1 MTMSDSAPSTAP
13 DTSKSRPMPVDPFA
27 SPASHAVD
35 TPRYP
40 EPCAQL
46 PPRTSERVT
55 SDETL
60 ATGEEQQPATNPTN
74 GSVYKSASM
83 SSAGQSSTLTGMSSF
98 DLEKG
103 MAKEQGKQNRRSKRD
118 SGRDPEKAFYSAQ
131 SPRSNRSPRQSLH
144 PSRDDAASATFSD
157 VDSEID
163 AGLALQ
169 EEKAMKILF
178 FLSGPVF
185 ALSLLNLIWTLISL
199 VITTL
204 SQPVRLCARR
214 ITFGQQLASL
224 LGPALNLQ
232 LKSIYTPL
240 PPHANEDGVF
250 HPGMLVFVHLVSPV
264 LSIGVIVAAWVVAG
278 YWLMAGIVGDP
289 AGMDKRDDGKETVL
303 GLRRWWEN
311 LMLKGI
317 NLN

>member
-1 MTMSDSAPSTAP
+1 MMPSDMATSNAPHNST
-13 DTSKSRPMPVDPFA
+13 SQPVFIEDPFA
-27 SPASHAVD
+27 SPASQAVD

-40 EPCAQL
+40 EACAQL
-46 PPRTSERVT
+46 PPKTTGPTYTGGPLATSEQLDTATT
-55 SDETL
+55 SH
-60 ATGEEQQPATNPTN
+60 
-74 GSVYKSASM
+74 KSASM
-83 SSAGQSSTLTGMSSF
+83 SSGGTTMSSF

-103 MAKEQGKQNRRSKRD
+103 TAKEQDKQNRRSKRD
-118 SGRDPEKAFYSAQ
+118 STRDPEKDFYSAHT
-131 SPRSNRSPRQSLH
+131 PARSHRSPRNSH
-144 PSRDDAASATFSD
+144 RPSRDGGSVIYSDAE
-157 VDSEID
+157 SEID
-163 AGLALQ
+163 EGLAIQ
-169 EEKAMKILF
+169 EAKAMRILF
-178 FLSGPVF
+178 FLSGPVI
-185 ALSLLNLIWTLISL
+185 ALSFLNLIWTLISL

-240 PPHANEDGVF
+240 PPYANEDCVF
-250 HPGMLVFVHLVSPV
+250 HPGMLVFVHLVSPI
-264 LSIGVIVAAWVVAG
+264 LSIGVAVAAWVVAC
-278 YWLMAGIVGDP
+278 YWLMAGMVGDP
-289 AGMDKRDDGKETVL
+289 AGMDKRDDGIETVL

>member
-1 MTMSDSAPSTAP
+1 MTMSGSASTNASTNTYP
-13 DTSKSRPMPVDPFA
+13 RPVLVDPFA
-27 SPASHAVD
+27 SPASQAVN
-35 TPRYP
+35 TPTYP

-46 PPRTSERVT
+46 PSRTSKGPT
-55 SDETL
+55 YSDEAL
-60 ATGEEQQPATNPTN
+60 ATTGLQNTVHTATNH
-74 GSVYKSASM
+74 KSPSM
-83 SSAGQSSTLTGMSSF
+83 SSGGTTMSSF

-103 MAKEQGKQNRRSKRD
+103 MSGSKDKQNRRSKRD
-118 SGRDPEKAFYSAQ
+118 SARDPEKAFYNAQ
-131 SPRSNRSPRQSLH
+131 QASPPQSHRSPRHSQRQ
-144 PSRDDAASATFSD
+144 SRDDTGSATYSD

-169 EEKAMKILF
+169 EAKAMKILF
-178 FLSGPVF
+178 FLSGPVV
-185 ALSLLNLIWTLISL
+185 ALSFLNLFWTLISL
-199 VITTL
+199 IITIL

-264 LSIGVIVAAWVVAG
+264 LSIGVAIAAWVVAA

-289 AGMDKRDDGKETVL
+289 AGMDKRDDGRETVL
-303 GLRRWWEN
+303 GLRGWWEN

-317 NLN
+317 NLD

>member
-1 MTMSDSAPSTAP
+1 
-13 DTSKSRPMPVDPFA
+13 
-27 SPASHAVD
+27 
-35 TPRYP
+35 
-40 EPCAQL
+40 
-46 PPRTSERVT
+46 
-55 SDETL
+55 
-60 ATGEEQQPATNPTN
+60 
-74 GSVYKSASM
+74 M
-83 SSAGQSSTLTGMSSF
+83 SSGGTTMSSF

-103 MAKEQGKQNRRSKRD
+103 MSGSKDKQNRRSKRD
-118 SGRDPEKAFYSAQ
+118 SARDPEKAFYNAQ
-131 SPRSNRSPRQSLH
+131 QASSPQSHRSPRHSQRQ
-144 PSRDDAASATFSD
+144 SRDDTGSVTFSD
-157 VDSEID
+157 VDSQID

-169 EEKAMKILF
+169 EAKAMKILF
-178 FLSGPVF
+178 FLSGPVV
-185 ALSLLNLIWTLISL
+185 ALSFLNLFWTLISL
-199 VITTL
+199 IITIL

-264 LSIGVIVAAWVVAG
+264 LSIGVAIAAWVVAA

-289 AGMDKRDDGKETVL
+289 AGMDKRDDGRETVL
-303 GLRRWWEN
+303 GLRGWWEN

-317 NLN
+317 NLD

>member
-1 MTMSDSAPSTAP
+1 MMPSDMATSNAPHQTNSQ
-13 DTSKSRPMPVDPFA
+13 PVFVEDPFA
-27 SPASHAVD
+27 SPASQAID

-40 EPCAQL
+40 EACAQL
-46 PPRTSERVT
+46 PPKTSTGPTYTGGPLAATEQNNTATT
-55 SDETL
+55 SH
-60 ATGEEQQPATNPTN
+60 
-74 GSVYKSASM
+74 KSASM
-83 SSAGQSSTLTGMSSF
+83 SSAGTTMSSF

-103 MAKEQGKQNRRSKRD
+103 MAKEQDKQNRRSKRD
-118 SGRDPEKAFYSAQ
+118 SARDPEKAFYSAQ
-131 SPRSNRSPRQSLH
+131 TPTPARSHRSPRNSRR
-144 PSRDDAASATFSD
+144 PSRDGGAASVIYSD
-157 VDSEID
+157 AESEID
-163 AGLALQ
+163 EGLAIQ
-169 EEKAMKILF
+169 EAKAMKILF
-178 FLSGPVF
+178 FLSGPVI
-185 ALSLLNLIWTLISL
+185 ALSFLNLIWTLISL

-240 PPHANEDGVF
+240 PPYANEDGVF
-250 HPGMLVFVHLVSPV
+250 HPGMLVFVHLVSPI
-264 LSIGVIVAAWVVAG
+264 LSIGVAIAAWVVAC

-289 AGMDKRDDGKETVL
+289 AGMDKRDDGRETVL
-303 GLRRWWEN
+303 GLRKWWEN

>member
-1 MTMSDSAPSTAP
+1 
-13 DTSKSRPMPVDPFA
+13 
-27 SPASHAVD
+27 
-35 TPRYP
+35 
-40 EPCAQL
+40 
-46 PPRTSERVT
+46 
-55 SDETL
+55 
-60 ATGEEQQPATNPTN
+60 
-74 GSVYKSASM
+74 M
-83 SSAGQSSTLTGMSSF
+83 SSGGTTMSSF

-103 MAKEQGKQNRRSKRD
+103 MSGSKDKQNRRSKRD
-118 SGRDPEKAFYSAQ
+118 SARDPEKAFYNAQ
-131 SPRSNRSPRQSLH
+131 QASPPQSHRSPRHSQRQ
-144 PSRDDAASATFSD
+144 SRDDTGSATYSD

-169 EEKAMKILF
+169 EAKAMKILF
-178 FLSGPVF
+178 FLSGPVV
-185 ALSLLNLIWTLISL
+185 ALSFLNLFWTLISL
-199 VITTL
+199 IITIL

-264 LSIGVIVAAWVVAG
+264 LSIGVTIAAWVVAA

-289 AGMDKRDDGKETVL
+289 AGMDKRDDGRETVL
-303 GLRRWWEN
+303 GLRGWWEN

-317 NLN
+317 NLD

>member
-1 MTMSDSAPSTAP
+1 MTMSGSASPNAPSNT
-13 DTSKSRPMPVDPFA
+13 TYSRPALVDPFA
-27 SPASHAVD
+27 SPASQAIN

-46 PPRTSERVT
+46 QPRTTAGPTT
-55 SDETL
+55 SDEAFANTDLEHTAYL
-60 ATGEEQQPATNPTN
+60 AT
-74 GSVYKSASM
+74 SHKSASM
-83 SSAGQSSTLTGMSSF
+83 SSGGTTMSSF

-103 MAKEQGKQNRRSKRD
+103 TSGSKAKHDRRSKRD
-118 SGRDPEKAFYSAQ
+118 SARDPEKVFYNAQ
-131 SPRSNRSPRQSLH
+131 TPPRSHRSARHSRRQSREDVE
-144 PSRDDAASATFSD
+144 SVMYSDA
-157 VDSEID
+157 DSEVD

-169 EEKAMKILF
+169 EAKAMKILF
-178 FLSGPVF
+178 FLSGPVI
-185 ALSLLNLIWTLISL
+185 ALSFLNLFWTLISL
-199 VITTL
+199 IITIL

-264 LSIGVIVAAWVVAG
+264 LSIGVAIAAWVVAA

-289 AGMDKRDDGKETVL
+289 AGMDKRDDGRETVL
-303 GLRRWWEN
+303 GLRGWWEN

-317 NLN
+317 NLD

>member
-1 MTMSDSAPSTAP
+1 MTMSDLASSTAP
-13 DTSKSRPMPVDPFA
+13 ETANTRPVLVDPFA
-27 SPASHAVD
+27 SPASHGVD
-35 TPRYP
+35 TPKYP

-46 PPRTSERVT
+46 PPRTSDRVT

-60 ATGEEQQPATNPTN
+60 ATSEAQSAAYNTN

-103 MAKEQGKQNRRSKRD
+103 MGKEQDKQNRRSKRD
-118 SGRDPEKAFYSAQ
+118 SARDTEKAMYSAQ
-131 SPRSNRSPRQSLH
+131 SPRSHRSPRQSLR
-144 PSRDDAASATFSD
+144 PSRDDAASATYSH
-157 VDSEID
+157 VESEID

-185 ALSLLNLIWTLISL
+185 ALSILNFIWTLISL

-264 LSIGVIVAAWVVAG
+264 LSIGVVVAAWVVAG

-303 GLRRWWEN
+303 GLRGWWEN
-311 LMLKGI
+311 LLLKGI

>member
-1 MTMSDSAPSTAP
+1 MTMSDLASSNAPLTST
-13 DTSKSRPMPVDPFA
+13 TRPVLVDPFA
-27 SPASHAVD
+27 SPASQATNTV
-35 TPRYP
+35 PRQP
-40 EPCAQL
+40 EACAQL
-46 PPRTSERVT
+46 PPRTSQGPT
-55 SDETL
+55 FSDEEL
-60 ATGEEQQPATNPTN
+60 ATNDPHSTARAAT
-74 GSVYKSASM
+74 SHKSSSM
-83 SSAGQSSTLTGMSSF
+83 SSAGTTMSSF

-103 MAKEQGKQNRRSKRD
+103 MTKEQDRHDRRSKRD
-118 SGRDPEKAFYSAQ
+118 SARDPEKAFYSAQ
-131 SPRSNRSPRQSLH
+131 TPARSHRSPRHSQRQ
-144 PSRDDAASATFSD
+144 SRDDAASATYSD

-169 EEKAMKILF
+169 EAKAMKILF
-178 FLSGPVF
+178 FLSGPVV
-185 ALSLLNLIWTLISL
+185 ALSFLNFFWTLISL
-199 VITTL
+199 AITTL

-264 LSIGVIVAAWVVAG
+264 LSIGVMIAGWVVAV

-289 AGMDKRDDGKETVL
+289 AGMDKRDDGRETVL
-303 GLRRWWEN
+303 GLRGWWEN

>member
-1 MTMSDSAPSTAP
+1 MTMSGSTSPKAPS
-13 DTSKSRPMPVDPFA
+13 DTTYTRPALVDPFA
-27 SPASHAVD
+27 SPASQAIS
-35 TPRYP
+35 TPRLP
-40 EPCAQL
+40 EPCVQL
-46 PPRTSERVT
+46 QPRTSTGPTT
-55 SDETL
+55 SDEAL
-60 ATGEEQQPATNPTN
+60 ANTGLQNTPYIET
-74 GSVYKSASM
+74 GHKSASM
-83 SSAGQSSTLTGMSSF
+83 SSGGTTMSSF

-103 MAKEQGKQNRRSKRD
+103 MSGSKAKQDRRSKRD
-118 SGRDPEKAFYSAQ
+118 STRDPEKVFYNAQ
-131 SPRSNRSPRQSLH
+131 TPRSHRSARHSRRQ
-144 PSRDDAASATFSD
+144 SRDDVESVMYSD
-157 VDSEID
+157 AESEVD

-169 EEKAMKILF
+169 EAKAMKILF
-178 FLSGPVF
+178 FLSGPVI
-185 ALSLLNLIWTLISL
+185 ALSFLNLFWTLISL
-199 VITTL
+199 IITVL

-250 HPGMLVFVHLVSPV
+250 HPGMLVFVHLVSPI
-264 LSIGVIVAAWVVAG
+264 LSIGVAIAAWVVAA

-289 AGMDKRDDGKETVL
+289 AGMDKRDDGRETVL

-317 NLN
+317 NLD

>member
-1 MTMSDSAPSTAP
+1 
-13 DTSKSRPMPVDPFA
+13 
-27 SPASHAVD
+27 
-35 TPRYP
+35 
-40 EPCAQL
+40 
-46 PPRTSERVT
+46 
-55 SDETL
+55 
-60 ATGEEQQPATNPTN
+60 
-74 GSVYKSASM
+74 M
-83 SSAGQSSTLTGMSSF
+83 SSGGTTMSSF

-103 MAKEQGKQNRRSKRD
+103 VPGSKAKQDRRSKRD
-118 SGRDPEKAFYSAQ
+118 SARDPEKAFYNAQ
-131 SPRSNRSPRQSLH
+131 TPPRSHRSARHSRRQ
-144 PSRDDAASATFSD
+144 SRDDVESVVYSD
-157 VDSEID
+157 ADSEVD

-169 EEKAMKILF
+169 EAKAMKILF
-178 FLSGPVF
+178 FLSGPVIG
-185 ALSLLNLIWTLISL
+185 LSFLNLFWTLISL
-199 VITTL
+199 IITIL

-250 HPGMLVFVHLVSPV
+250 HPGMLVFVHLVSPI
-264 LSIGVIVAAWVVAG
+264 LSIGVAIAAWVVAA

-289 AGMDKRDDGKETVL
+289 AGMDKRDDGRETVL

-317 NLN
+317 NLD

>member
-1 MTMSDSAPSTAP
+1 MSDLASSTAP
-13 DTSKSRPMPVDPFA
+13 DTANSRPMLVDPFA
-27 SPASHAVD
+27 SPDAHPVD
-35 TPRYP
+35 TPKYP
-40 EPCAQL
+40 EPCAQ
-46 PPRTSERVT
+46 PPRTSQRVT

-60 ATGEEQQPATNPTN
+60 ATSEAQPAARTTN

-83 SSAGQSSTLTGMSSF
+83 SSAGQSSTMTGMSSF

-103 MAKEQGKQNRRSKRD
+103 MAKEQEKQNRRSKRD
-118 SGRDPEKAFYSAQ
+118 SARDPEKAMYSAQ
-131 SPRSNRSPRQSLH
+131 SPRSHRSPRQSLRQ
-144 PSRDDAASATFSD
+144 SRDDAASATFSD

-178 FLSGPVF
+178 FLSGPVL
-185 ALSLLNLIWTLISL
+185 ALSMLNFIWTLISL

-250 HPGMLVFVHLVSPV
+250 HPGMLVFVHLASPV
-264 LSIGVIVAAWVVAG
+264 LSIGVMVAAWVVAG

-303 GLRRWWEN
+303 GLRGWWEN
-311 LMLKGI
+311 LLLKGI

>member
-1 MTMSDSAPSTAP
+1 MATSNAPHNST
-13 DTSKSRPMPVDPFA
+13 SQPVFIEDPFA
-27 SPASHAVD
+27 SPASQAVD

-40 EPCAQL
+40 EACAQL
-46 PPRTSERVT
+46 PPKTTGPTYTGGPLATSEQLDTATT
-55 SDETL
+55 SH
-60 ATGEEQQPATNPTN
+60 
-74 GSVYKSASM
+74 KSASM
-83 SSAGQSSTLTGMSSF
+83 SSGGTTMSSF

-103 MAKEQGKQNRRSKRD
+103 TAKEQDKQNRRSKRD
-118 SGRDPEKAFYSAQ
+118 STRDPEKDFYSAQ
-131 SPRSNRSPRQSLH
+131 TPARSHRSPRNSH
-144 PSRDDAASATFSD
+144 RPSRDGGSVIYSDAE
-157 VDSEID
+157 SEID
-163 AGLALQ
+163 EGLAIQ
-169 EEKAMKILF
+169 EAKAMRILF
-178 FLSGPVF
+178 FLSGPVI
-185 ALSLLNLIWTLISL
+185 ALSFLNLIWTLISL

-240 PPHANEDGVF
+240 PPYANEDCVF
-250 HPGMLVFVHLVSPV
+250 HPGMLVFVHLVSPI
-264 LSIGVIVAAWVVAG
+264 LSIGVAVAAWVVAC
-278 YWLMAGIVGDP
+278 YWLMAGMVGDP
-289 AGMDKRDDGKETVL
+289 AGMDKRDDGVETVL

>member
-1 MTMSDSAPSTAP
+1 MMPSDMATSNAPHNST
-13 DTSKSRPMPVDPFA
+13 SQPVFIEDPFA
-27 SPASHAVD
+27 SPASQAID

-46 PPRTSERVT
+46 PPKTTGPTYTGGPLATSEQLDTATT
-55 SDETL
+55 SH
-60 ATGEEQQPATNPTN
+60 
-74 GSVYKSASM
+74 KSASM
-83 SSAGQSSTLTGMSSF
+83 SSGGTTMSSF

-103 MAKEQGKQNRRSKRD
+103 MAKEQDKQNRRSKRD
-118 SGRDPEKAFYSAQ
+118 STRDPEKDFYSAQ
-131 SPRSNRSPRQSLH
+131 TPARSHRSPRNSH
-144 PSRDDAASATFSD
+144 RPSRDGGSVIYSDAE
-157 VDSEID
+157 SEID
-163 AGLALQ
+163 EGLAIQ
-169 EEKAMKILF
+169 EAKAMKILF
-178 FLSGPVF
+178 FLSGPVI
-185 ALSLLNLIWTLISL
+185 ALSFLNLIWTLISL
-199 VITTL
+199 AITTL

-240 PPHANEDGVF
+240 PPHANEDGIF
-250 HPGMLVFVHLVSPV
+250 HPGMLVFVHLVSPI
-264 LSIGVIVAAWVVAG
+264 LSIGVAVAAWVVAC
-278 YWLMAGIVGDP
+278 YWLMAGMVGDP
-289 AGMDKRDDGKETVL
+289 AGMDKRDDGVETVL